1 MDDIGPYAAG
11 LIDTY
16 ASAYENVYDISFGEL
31 PKVDVVDRDAL
42 KGYMLDEEHTRLGR
56 ELTEDERVE
65 VVQNSYMVFSRAEGM
80 YEPTSHTV
88 LLMDKESLE
97 PRSPRFRNLVA
108 HELVHA
114 YQRNRGASA
123 NDIVARY
130 DASREGLDE
139 NGRIVQDYQLYP
151 TFALLEG
158 MADRMSEGMLEYLVG
173 TGETSPEDLQYF
185 TETVQNA
192 HQLDRQKAQ
201 KNHSVYGMIVGKA
214 RDGITLSETDLI
226 ILGMSRKAEY
236 GMGYL
241 YADSAFKDGRSPDDL
256 LASLPLSLDTL
267 ETGIAKYGEQ

>member
-1 MDDIGPYAAG
+1 MDDVGAYAAG
-11 LIDTY
+11 LVDTY
-16 ASAYENVYDISFGEL
+16 ASAYENVYDISFGER
-31 PKVDVVDRDAL
+31 PKVDVVNRDAL
-42 KGYMLDEEHTRLGR
+42 KGYMLAEESTRLGR

-97 PRSPRFRNLVA
+97 PQSPRFRNLVA
-108 HELVHA
+108 HELAHT

-123 NDIVARY
+123 NDVVARY

-185 TETVQNA
+185 TETVGKA
-192 HQLDRQKAQ
+192 HQLDREKAQ
-201 KNHSVYGMIVGKA
+201 KNHGVYGMIVGKA
-214 RDGITLSETDLI
+214 QDGIALTETDLI

-236 GMGYL
+236 GMGYW
-241 YADSAFKDGRSPDDL
+241 YTDSSFKDGRSPDDL
-256 LASLPLSLDTL
+256 LTDLPLSFEEL
-267 ETGIAKYGEQ
+267 EAGVAKYAE